1 MSFAIPVGQCVITH
15 QNSSGNRARKT
26 VMKIHHTTA
35 LWLAAGLFAA
45 TVAHSQSAPPP
56 GPPPG
61 APPAGA
67 PASQALTAAE
77 LAKVKAVL
85 APYKSASLSVDDAK
99 AIKRALRDAGLR
111 RSRELDEALRK
122 AGFSAEKMDAL
133 DPPPPRPR
141 GDAPPPPR
149 K

>member
-1 MSFAIPVGQCVITH
+1 
-15 QNSSGNRARKT
+15 
-26 VMKIHHTTA
+26 MKIHLSIA
-35 LWLAAGLFAA
+35 LWFVAGLFSAS
-45 TVAHSQSAPPP
+45 VAHSQSAPPP

-67 PASQALTAAE
+67 PAPQALTAAE
-77 LAKVKAVL
+77 LARVKAVL
-85 APYKSASLSVDDAK
+85 ASYKPASLTADDAK

-111 RSRELDEALRK
+111 RSRELDEALRS
-122 AGFSAEKMDAL
+122 AGFSAEKMDTL
-133 DPPPPRPR
+133 DPPPPRPP